1 MSSMSDLQIYISNF
15 WQLPYHQ
22 DAVLEK
28 KLNEVQSWQRAR
40 MAKSHERLFSEPKN
54 QLMAQYFM
62 HKIYGG
68 EEFKILA
75 EQLERIVPKAQK
87 LEKLAPAA
95 ALETGVLGIHA
106 AIVAIELDMH
116 IAQWLL
122 SHDYDV
128 NEANMLKAY
137 LAVNEGEQRRE
148 QIYALKELCYR
159 IDKYLNSF
167 MLQKAFAL
175 AKGTAYRYNY
185 QPLYDFIADGFTAM
199 KPLRSVTEFIEPF
212 CERELAIIEHVHD
225 SERVQYDGRVDPF
238 AV

>member
-1 MSSMSDLQIYISNF
+1 MSDLQIYINHF
-15 WQLPYHQ
+15 WQLPYHN
-22 DAVLEK
+22 DAVLEQ
-28 KLNEVQSWQRAR
+28 KLNDVQSWQRDR
-40 MAKSHERLFSEPKN
+40 LAKSHERLFSEPKN
-54 QLMAQYFM
+54 QPMAQYFM
-62 HKIYGG
+62 HQLYGG

-75 EQLERIVPKAQK
+75 KQLERIVPKAQK

-106 AIVAIELDMH
+106 AITAIELDMH
-116 IAQWLL
+116 IAEWLL
-122 SHDYDV
+122 AQDLAV
-128 NEANMLKAY
+128 NESNMIKAY

-148 QIYALKELCYR
+148 QIYAVKELCYR

-185 QPLYDFIADGFTAM
+185 QPLYDFIAAGFAAM
-199 KPLRSVTEFIEPF
+199 KPLRSVSEFIEPF

-225 SERVQYDGRVDPF
+225 SERVQNDGRVDPF